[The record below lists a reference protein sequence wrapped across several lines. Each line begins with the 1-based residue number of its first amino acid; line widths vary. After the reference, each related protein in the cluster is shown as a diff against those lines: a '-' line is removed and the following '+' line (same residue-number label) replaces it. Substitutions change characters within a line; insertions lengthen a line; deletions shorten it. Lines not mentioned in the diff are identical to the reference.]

1 MPKQASNSACG
12 CKISRAVLTLTC
24 PLCLPVYCVCVCVGA
39 LTALQRLGCPATAQQ
54 CIAGALN
61 QGHNLHQQQQQ
72 QTGLQPAQPW
82 GLLPV
87 RTADHDRQQRQQQQQ
102 QVQQLLEAQNE
113 LAWRLSDWGLAD
125 ALNPAGGSLG
135 FSTAIAHAGGMPA
148 GPTVAAAGSQQGRQ
162 QEQGFHAGVLAAL
175 TALQQRDF
183 DSFTGHVT
191 GAQQACVLK
200 LARSSTQS
208 AAAVNPLLAQ
218 LQMLQMFEKGSSFAR
233 SSPAAA
239 AAATASTAALSAD
252 WTADV
257 TQKFLWD
264 LLPHTANFDSER
276 MLAPE
281 AAEKLSGI
289 SFELSDQMLSLQ
301 AALTKALRRPDGLI
315 ATLQATMKLSR
326 QAGQVNFAAAAL
338 QQVQETLHQ
347 AVLGA
352 RGSAQ
357 GLHGVLGL
365 PAAVLGGS
373 GSSSSAELPGWIQ
386 RAVAADAGWPLES
399 VKIRWLQGQHQAALK
414 ELQGLAAGLHSHL
427 VDVLGQPDQA
437 HASLMQLPGE
447 QRGPKLRARDSI
459 VKALMEAK
467 MLLGKWL
474 ASGEGST
481 SDVLGAIRQLQS
493 AINLPAEYNQ
503 QTGFN
508 INAVSLESRALYQL
522 AVCAD
527 QQYQVVSSQLASPE
541 FQKQQQVL
549 QTKEQ
554 LLEQLASAYAATRNW
569 NKLPTNKQAS
579 ARQSFAAVAR
589 RHAETT
595 RQVALDK
602 QAIAQLQERRLQYLV
617 AALDAY
623 GQCIS
628 KGDKHDLQVCPR
640 GVSGAASAD
649 TLALEPAFH
658 PSSTGAVPMGDV
670 LRCCSTRNCSDIF
683 PFSAGGIPHVW
694 PVVHTQQRGVCQQSH
709 GAHVCVGAHSQ
720 VRAVGVSDRQP
731 HGQHRQPLPG
741 EGPGVVVDP
750 VTRVHARSS
759 CA

>member
-1 MPKQASNSACG
+1 
-12 CKISRAVLTLTC
+12 V
-24 PLCLPVYCVCVCVGA
+24 
-39 LTALQRLGCPATAQQ
+39 
-54 CIAGALN
+54 
-61 QGHNLHQQQQQ
+61 HQQQQQ
-72 QTGLQPAQPW
+72 QPGLQPAQPW
-82 GLLPV
+82 GLLPS
-87 RTADHDRQQRQQQQQ
+87 TADHDRQQRLQQQQ
-102 QVQQLLEAQNE
+102 QVQQLVEAQNE

-135 FSTAIAHAGGMPA
+135 FSTAIAHAGGTPA
-148 GPTVAAAGSQQGRQ
+148 GPTVAAGSQQGRQ

-218 LQMLQMFEKGSSFAR
+218 LQMLQMLEKGSSFAR
-233 SSPAAA
+233 SSSATAAS
-239 AAATASTAALSAD
+239 ASTAALSAD
-252 WTADV
+252 WTAGV

-281 AAEKLSGI
+281 AAERLSGI

-352 RGSAQ
+352 RGSAH

-373 GSSSSAELPGWIQ
+373 GSSSAELPGWIQ

-414 ELQGLAAGLHSHL
+414 KLQGLAAGLHSHL

-447 QRGPKLRARDSI
+447 VRGPKLRARESI
-459 VKALMEAK
+459 AKALMEAK

-493 AINLPAEYNQ
+493 TINLPAEYKQ
-503 QTGFN
+503 QTGFD
-508 INAVSLESRALYQL
+508 INTVSLESRALYQL

-554 LLEQLASAYAATRNW
+554 LLEQLASAYEATRNW

-628 KGDKHDLQVCPR
+628 KGDKHDLQVCPW
-640 GVSGAASAD
+640 GVSGAASAV
-649 TLALEPAFH
+649 TLALEPACDE
-658 PSSTGAVPMGDV
+658 PSSTGARPIREI
-670 LRCCSTRNCSDIF
+670 LWRCSTMRMCGYLSF
-683 PFSAGGIPHVW
+683 VCRRYTACVACGLHTAARSMSTESWSARLCWCPQPSLFHWCTRSLAAWTTLTAASRWGVMGA
-694 PVVHTQQRGVCQQSH
+694 VVHKVTCLQLRLCSKWL
-709 GAHVCVGAHSQ
+709 C
-720 VRAVGVSDRQP
+720 
-731 HGQHRQPLPG
+731 PG
-741 EGPGVVVDP
+741 
-750 VTRVHARSS
+750 S
-759 CA
+759 